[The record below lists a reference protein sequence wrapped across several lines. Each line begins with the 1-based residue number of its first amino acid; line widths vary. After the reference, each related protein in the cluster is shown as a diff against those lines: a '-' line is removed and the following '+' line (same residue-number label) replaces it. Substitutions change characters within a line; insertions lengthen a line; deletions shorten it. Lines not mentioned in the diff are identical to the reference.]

1 MKCTMTFSDKCY
13 DAERDCIR
21 EECAW
26 WVMQQARPM
35 PPQGHAQGVS
45 IPGVGRRGRAGQ
57 VGPGAREGGSADDGG
72 EGVPDVLEEHALP
85 GEARRREVR
94 GVRRPAPVQEGADAR
109 TPGRV
114 ARHVREMEGIRRR

>member
-1 MKCTMTFSDKCY
+1 MNCPMTFNDQRSGT
-13 DAERDCIR
+13 EHDCVR

-57 VGPGAREGGSADDGG
+57 VGPGAREGG
-72 EGVPDVLEEHALP
+72 E
-85 GEARRREVR
+85 R
-94 GVRRPAPVQEGADAR
+94 G
-109 TPGRV
+109 
-114 ARHVREMEGIRRR
+114 